1 MFEIIQVEQMK
12 KCINQGV
19 ILQLFLA
26 AKTSRKLIEGGGYSK
41 TKQNCKETIFN
52 KFVVFWV
59 PV

>member
-26 AKTSRKLIEGGGYSK
+26 AGRKLIEGGGYSK